1 MDHGGDSDVVGG
13 GAGRPPAPGVP
24 WSDTAGSAEREILE
38 RSEDAASW
46 PLSGRS
52 DGFGLGS
59 DIPLELA
66 PGTDLGGFTIGRL
79 LGEGGMGRVYEARQA
94 TPDRLVAVKVL
105 RDALATPEQRFRFQ
119 HESEVL
125 GRLRHPHI
133 AQIHVAGVHRHEA
146 GAVPYV
152 VMELIA
158 NARPLTLFV
167 RERGLGLRSR
177 LEIMRRVCDAVAHAH
192 RKGVIHRDLKPANI
206 LVDGS
211 GEPKVIDFGV
221 ARSTAPDAAAS
232 PWRTVAGQI
241 VGTLLYMSPEQL
253 AGRVDE
259 IDARADVYALG
270 IVLHELI
277 ADRPPYD
284 PAETSLLVAACA
296 REDAGLQAAR
306 TVERAALQG
315 GGDRFSSR
323 ALAAIVHTCLAER
336 PEDRYA
342 TAVEVTAELDRWLAG
357 EPVLARPPAWLESV
371 GRAVR
376 RHRAATAAAAVGLA
390 AVAAAAVGITTFA
403 VRAAERARAARAEL
417 YTATLQLAADA
428 RDRDRIG
435 EARQRLAE
443 ARALASH
450 TSRGQPLELACLA
463 ASLDDSFVTLAGH
476 TAGLRA
482 AAWSPDG
489 GRLATGDLEGAVRI
503 VDTEPLAA
511 MPDAAAEF
519 GTHTAAVWR
528 IAWSPDGRMLA
539 TASADATVRLWDAA
553 TGRELQR
560 ITGHGAKM
568 YGVAFGPDGT
578 VVATSGADRT
588 ARLWDVATG
597 GERVVLAGHTGTV
610 FSVVLSRD
618 GRQALTASLDGTARL
633 WDAESG
639 DLVRTFV
646 GHEGW
651 VFDADF
657 AADETAI
664 ATASRD
670 GTARVWN
677 AATGSV
683 EAIFLHPERVNAVEF
698 TGDGR
703 SVATACHDGVVRIFR
718 PGKREPV
725 RQFRGHDGAVWTV
738 ASTPTGSRVATGS
751 DDRTVRLWETA
762 GRFDPVIP
770 APAGARAAAWSRD
783 GTAVA
788 VASGEPVIEIHDG
801 RTFAPQR
808 RISLDVQAIHDVAF
822 DPQTGAL
829 FAACSDGIVARI
841 ESGSRD
847 ETTSHRIHKHA
858 VYSVDVSP
866 DGARLATASDDG
878 TFTIRDPATLESVL
892 KDENRHS
899 RRVWCARFAPDG
911 EQLYTAGDD
920 RRAVAWDVATGKERM
935 MFAGH
940 EAAVK
945 WLAVAVDG
953 RQLATASADGTVGI
967 WRAATG
973 QLVHRLRGPGCAVM
987 RVAFAP
993 DGTRVVAVA
1002 SDGSAH
1008 LWDAASGRS
1017 LPVLRGS
1024 GGQSHA
1030 LAISPDGHAVAIA
1043 AGDTALRVEGV
1054 SAADIFRRR
1063 AISPQPR

>member
-1 MDHGGDSDVVGG
+1 MAGGGDRRDAEQ
-13 GAGRPPAPGVP
+13 AGSGLPPAAEVP
-24 WSDTAGSAEREILE
+24 WSDSDDSLAWG
-38 RSEDAASW
+38 
-46 PLSGRS
+46 LSGRS

-133 AQIHVAGVHRHEA
+133 AQVHMAGVHRHEA
-146 GAVPYV
+146 GAVPFV

-158 NARPLTLFV
+158 NAQPLTLFV
-167 RERGLGLRSR
+167 RERGLGLRQR
-177 LEIMRRVCDAVAHAH
+177 IELARGVCDAVAHAH

-241 VGTLLYMSPEQL
+241 VGTLMYMSPEQL

-270 IVLHELI
+270 IVLHELV
-277 ADRPPYD
+277 ADRLPYD
-284 PAETSLLVAACA
+284 SAETSLVAAARA

-306 TVERAALQG
+306 TVERATLHG
-315 GGDRFSSR
+315 GCDRFSAR
-323 ALAAIVHTCLAER
+323 ALAAVVHTCLAER
-336 PEDRYA
+336 PEQRYA

-357 EPVLARPPAWLESV
+357 EPVLARPPTWLERA
-371 GRAVR
+371 GRAIR
-376 RHRAATAAAAVGLA
+376 RHRAATAAAAVGIA
-390 AVAAAAVGITTFA
+390 AVVAAAVGITVFA
-403 VRAAERARAARAEL
+403 LRASEQARAARVEL

-443 ARALASH
+443 ARALAPH
-450 TSRGQPLELACLA
+450 TSREQPLELACLA
-463 ASLDDSFVTLAGH
+463 ASLDDSFATLAGH
-476 TAGLRA
+476 TADVLA

-489 GRLATGDLEGAVRI
+489 TRLATGDRKGALRM
-503 VDTEPLAA
+503 VDATALGA
-511 MPDAAAEF
+511 MPDAAVEF
-519 GTHTAAVWR
+519 STHDAAVWR

-539 TASADATVRLWDAA
+539 TASEDKAVRLWDVW
-553 TGRELQR
+553 TGRELQQ

-578 VVATSGADRT
+578 VVATSGADHT

-597 GERVVLAGHTGTV
+597 AERVVLAGHTGTV
-610 FSVVLSRD
+610 FSVVLSSD

-639 DLVRTFV
+639 ALVRTFS
-646 GHEGW
+646 GHDDW

-657 AADETAI
+657 APDGTAI
-664 ATASRD
+664 ATASQD
-670 GTARVWN
+670 GTVRLWSV
-677 AATGSV
+677 ATGRV
-683 EAIFLHPERVNAVEF
+683 EATFAHPERVNAVEF

-703 SVATACHDGVVRIFR
+703 SVATACHDGVLRIFR
-718 PGKREPV
+718 PGKRDPV
-725 RQFRGHDGAVWTV
+725 RQYHGHEGAVWTV

-751 DDRTVRLWETA
+751 DDRTVRLWDA
-762 GRFDPVIP
+762 SGRFAPEVPVQS
-770 APAGARAAAWSRD
+770 AVRAAAWARD
-783 GTAVA
+783 GRLLAIGTADSTIA
-788 VASGEPVIEIHDG
+788 LHDG
-801 RTFAPQR
+801 QTLESRG
-808 RISLDVQAIHDVAF
+808 RIKVAAGLIHDVAL
-822 DPQTGAL
+822 DPQAGSV
-829 FAACSDGIVARI
+829 FAACADGTVRRGDVAGHRPTLRI
-841 ESGSRD
+841 PCHD
-847 ETTSHRIHKHA
+847 KAVHA
-858 VYSVDVSP
+858 VDISP
-866 DGARLATASDDG
+866 DGLRLATASDDG
-878 TFTIRDPATLESVL
+878 TATVRDLAAWETALQPV
-892 KDENRHS
+892 RHS
-899 RRVWCARFAPDG
+899 RRVWCVRFAPDG
-911 EQLYTAGDD
+911 ERFYTAGDD
-920 RRAVAWDVATGKERM
+920 RLAVAWDVATGTRRGE
-935 MFAGH
+935 FVGH

-945 WLAVAVDG
+945 WLAVAADG
-953 RQLATASADGTVGI
+953 GRLATASADGTVGI
-967 WRAATG
+967 WEVRTG
-973 QLVHRLRGPGCAVM
+973 NLLHRLRGPGCEVA
-987 RVAFAP
+987 RVAFAA
-993 DGTRVVAVA
+993 DGSRVVAVA

-1024 GGQSHA
+1024 GGHSHA
-1030 LAISPDGHAVAIA
+1030 LAVSPDGQAVAIA
-1043 AGDTALRVEGV
+1043 AGDTTLRVEGV

>member
-1 MDHGGDSDVVGG
+1 MAGGCDRS
-13 GAGRPPAPGVP
+13 GAERTDGARPPAPEVP
-24 WSDTAGSAEREILE
+24 WSDSDDSA
-38 RSEDAASW
+38 AW
-46 PLSGRS
+46 VLSGRS

-133 AQIHVAGVHRHEA
+133 AQIHMAGVHRHEA
-146 GAVPYV
+146 GAVPFV

-158 NARPLTLFV
+158 NAQPLTLFV
-167 RERGLGLRSR
+167 RERGLGLRQR
-177 LEIMRRVCDAVAHAH
+177 IELARGVCDAVAHAH

-241 VGTLLYMSPEQL
+241 VGTLMYMSPEQL

-270 IVLHELI
+270 IVLHELV
-277 ADRPPYD
+277 ADRLPYD
-284 PAETSLLVAACA
+284 SAETSLVAAARA

-306 TVERAALQG
+306 TVERATLHG
-315 GGDRFSSR
+315 GCDRFSAR
-323 ALAAIVHTCLAER
+323 ALAAVVHTCLAER
-336 PEDRYA
+336 PEQRYA

-357 EPVLARPPAWLESV
+357 EPVLARPPTWLERA
-371 GRAVR
+371 GRAIR
-376 RHRAATAAAAVGLA
+376 RHRAATAAAAVGIA
-390 AVAAAAVGITTFA
+390 AVVAAAVGITVFA
-403 VRAAERARAARAEL
+403 LRASEQARAARVEL

-443 ARALASH
+443 ARALAPH
-450 TSRGQPLELACLA
+450 TSREQPLELACLA
-463 ASLDDSFVTLAGH
+463 ASLDDSFATLAGH
-476 TAGLRA
+476 TADVLA

-489 GRLATGDLEGAVRI
+489 TRLATGDRKGALRM
-503 VDTEPLAA
+503 VDATALGA
-511 MPDAAAEF
+511 MPDAAVEF
-519 GTHTAAVWR
+519 STHDAAVWR

-539 TASADATVRLWDAA
+539 TASEDKAVRLWDVW
-553 TGRELQR
+553 TGRELQQ

-578 VVATSGADRT
+578 VVATSGADHT

-597 GERVVLAGHTGTV
+597 AERVVFAGHTGTV
-610 FSVVLSRD
+610 FSVVLSSD

-639 DLVRTFV
+639 ALVRTFS
-646 GHEGW
+646 GHDDW

-657 AADETAI
+657 APDGTAI
-664 ATASRD
+664 ATASQD
-670 GTARVWN
+670 GTVRLWSV
-677 AATGSV
+677 ATGRV
-683 EAIFLHPERVNAVEF
+683 EATFAHPERVNAVEF

-703 SVATACHDGVVRIFR
+703 SVATACHDGVLRIFR
-718 PGKREPV
+718 PGKRDPV
-725 RQFRGHDGAVWTV
+725 RQYHGHEGAVWTV
-738 ASTPTGSRVATGS
+738 ASFPTGSRVATGS
-751 DDRTVRLWETA
+751 DDRTVRLWDA
-762 GRFDPVIP
+762 SGRFAPEVPVQS
-770 APAGARAAAWSRD
+770 AVRAAAWARD
-783 GTAVA
+783 GRLLAIGTADSTIA
-788 VASGEPVIEIHDG
+788 LHDG
-801 RTFAPQR
+801 QTLESRG
-808 RISLDVQAIHDVAF
+808 RIKVAAGLIHDVAL
-822 DPQTGAL
+822 DPQAGSV
-829 FAACSDGIVARI
+829 FAACADGTVRRGDVAGHATTLRI
-841 ESGSRD
+841 PCRD
-847 ETTSHRIHKHA
+847 KA
-858 VYSVDVSP
+858 VHSVDISP
-866 DGARLATASDDG
+866 DGLRLATASDDG
-878 TFTIRDPATLESVL
+878 TATVRDLAAWETAIKTV
-892 KDENRHS
+892 RHS
-899 RRVWCARFAPDG
+899 RRVWCVRFAPDG
-911 EQLYTAGDD
+911 ERFYTAGDD
-920 RRAVAWDVATGKERM
+920 RLAVVWDVATGTRRGE
-935 MFAGH
+935 FVGH

-945 WLAVAVDG
+945 WLAVAADG
-953 RQLATASADGTVGI
+953 GRLATASADGTVGI
-967 WRAATG
+967 WEVRTG
-973 QLVHRLRGPGCAVM
+973 KILHRLRGPGCEVA
-987 RVAFAP
+987 RVAFAA
-993 DGTRVVAVA
+993 DGSRVVAVA

-1024 GGQSHA
+1024 GRQSHA
-1030 LAISPDGHAVAIA
+1030 LAVSPDGQAVAIA
-1043 AGDTALRVEGV
+1043 AGETSLRVEGV
-1054 SAADIFRRR
+1054 SAADILRRR
-1063 AISPQPR
+1063 AISPPSR

>member
-1 MDHGGDSDVVGG
+1 MAGGCDRS
-13 GAGRPPAPGVP
+13 GAEQTDGARPPAPEVP
-24 WSDTAGSAEREILE
+24 WSDSDDSA
-38 RSEDAASW
+38 AW
-46 PLSGRS
+46 VLSGRS

-133 AQIHVAGVHRHEA
+133 AQIHMAGLHRHQA
-146 GAVPYV
+146 GAVPFV
-152 VMELIA
+152 VMELIE

-167 RERGLGLRSR
+167 RERGLELRQR
-177 LEIMRRVCDAVAHAH
+177 IELARGVCDAVAHAH

-241 VGTLLYMSPEQL
+241 VGTLMYMSPEQL

-270 IVLHELI
+270 IVLHELV
-277 ADRPPYD
+277 ADRLPYD
-284 PAETSLLVAACA
+284 PAETSLVAAARA

-306 TVERAALQG
+306 TVERATLHG
-315 GGDRFSSR
+315 GCDRFSAR
-323 ALAAIVHTCLAER
+323 ALAAVVHTCLAER
-336 PEDRYA
+336 PEQRYA

-357 EPVLARPPAWLESV
+357 EPVLARPPTWLERA

-390 AVAAAAVGITTFA
+390 AVVAAGIGITTFA

-443 ARALASH
+443 ARALAPH
-450 TSRGQPLELACLA
+450 TSRAQPLELACLA
-463 ASLDDSFVTLAGH
+463 ASLDDSFATLTGH
-476 TAGLRA
+476 TAGVRA

-503 VDTEPLAA
+503 VDTGAFGA
-511 MPDAAAEF
+511 MPHAAAEF

-528 IAWSPDGRMLA
+528 VAWSPDGRMLA

-553 TGRELQR
+553 TGRELQQ

-597 GERVVLAGHTGTV
+597 SEILTLAGHDGTV
-610 FSVVLSRD
+610 FSIVLSAD

-639 DLVRTFV
+639 TPVRTFS
-646 GHEGW
+646 GHDGW

-657 AADETAI
+657 APDGTAI
-664 ATASRD
+664 ATASQD
-670 GTARVWN
+670 GTVRLWSV
-677 AATGSV
+677 ATGRV
-683 EAIFLHPERVNAVEF
+683 EATFAHPERVNAVEF

-703 SVATACHDGVVRIFR
+703 SVATACHDGVLRIFR
-718 PGKREPV
+718 PGKRDPV
-725 RQFRGHDGAVWTV
+725 RQYHGHDGAVWTV
-738 ASTPTGSRVATGS
+738 ANTPTGARVATGS

-762 GRFDPVIP
+762 GRYDPVIS
-770 APAGARAAAWSRD
+770 ALAGVRAAAWAGD
-783 GTAVA
+783 GRLLAIGSADSTIAL
-788 VASGEPVIEIHDG
+788 HDG
-801 RTFAPQR
+801 QTLESRGLIKAAAGP
-808 RISLDVQAIHDVAF
+808 IYDVAL
-822 DPQTGAL
+822 DPQAASV
-829 FAACSDGIVARI
+829 FAACADGTVRRGDVAGHRPTLRI
-841 ESGSRD
+841 PCHD
-847 ETTSHRIHKHA
+847 KAVHA
-858 VYSVDVSP
+858 VDISP
-866 DGARLATASDDG
+866 DGLRLATASDDG
-878 TFTIRDPATLESVL
+878 KATVRDLAAWETVL
-892 KDENRHS
+892 KSVRHS
-899 RRVWCARFAPDG
+899 RRVWCVRFAPDG
-911 EQLYTAGDD
+911 ERFYTAGDD
-920 RRAVAWDVATGKERM
+920 RLAVVWDVATGTRRGE
-935 MFAGH
+935 FVGH

-945 WLAVAVDG
+945 WLAVAADG
-953 RQLATASADGTVGI
+953 GRLATASADGTVGI
-967 WRAATG
+967 WEVRTG
-973 QLVHRLRGPGCAVM
+973 KILHRLRGPGCEVA
-987 RVAFAP
+987 RVAFAA
-993 DGTRVVAVA
+993 DGSRVVAVA

-1024 GGQSHA
+1024 GGHSHA
-1030 LAISPDGHAVAIA
+1030 LAVSPDGQAVAIA
-1043 AGDTALRVEGV
+1043 AGETSLRVEGL

-1063 AISPQPR
+1063 VLSPPSR

>member
-1 MDHGGDSDVVGG
+1 MAGGCDRS
-13 GAGRPPAPGVP
+13 GAERTDGARPPAPEVP
-24 WSDTAGSAEREILE
+24 WSDSDDSA
-38 RSEDAASW
+38 AW
-46 PLSGRS
+46 VLSGRS

-133 AQIHVAGVHRHEA
+133 AQIHMAGVHRHEA
-146 GAVPYV
+146 GAVPFV

-158 NARPLTLFV
+158 NAQPLTLFV
-167 RERGLGLRSR
+167 RERGLGLRQR
-177 LEIMRRVCDAVAHAH
+177 IELARGVCDAVAHAH

-241 VGTLLYMSPEQL
+241 VGTLMYMSPEQL

-270 IVLHELI
+270 IVLHELV
-277 ADRPPYD
+277 ADRLPYD
-284 PAETSLLVAACA
+284 SAETSLVAAARA

-306 TVERAALQG
+306 TVERATLHG
-315 GGDRFSSR
+315 GCDRFSAR
-323 ALAAIVHTCLAER
+323 ALAAVVHTCLAER
-336 PEDRYA
+336 PEQRYA

-357 EPVLARPPAWLESV
+357 EPVLARPPTWLERA
-371 GRAVR
+371 GRAIR
-376 RHRAATAAAAVGLA
+376 RHRAATAAAAVGIA
-390 AVAAAAVGITTFA
+390 AVVAAAVGITVFA
-403 VRAAERARAARAEL
+403 LRASEQARAARAEL

-443 ARALASH
+443 ARALAPH
-450 TSRGQPLELACLA
+450 TSREQPLELACLA
-463 ASLDDSFVTLAGH
+463 ASLDDSFATLAGH
-476 TAGLRA
+476 TADVLA

-489 GRLATGDLEGAVRI
+489 TRLATGDRKGALRM
-503 VDTEPLAA
+503 VDATALGA
-511 MPDAAAEF
+511 MPDAAVEF
-519 GTHTAAVWR
+519 STHDAAVWR

-539 TASADATVRLWDAA
+539 TASEDKAVRLWDVW
-553 TGRELQR
+553 TGRELQQ

-578 VVATSGADRT
+578 VVATSGADHT

-597 GERVVLAGHTGTV
+597 AERVVLAGHTGTV
-610 FSVVLSRD
+610 FSVVLSSD

-639 DLVRTFV
+639 ALVRTFS
-646 GHEGW
+646 GHDDW

-657 AADETAI
+657 APDGTAI
-664 ATASRD
+664 ATASQD
-670 GTARVWN
+670 GTVRLWSV
-677 AATGSV
+677 ATGRV
-683 EAIFLHPERVNAVEF
+683 EATFAHPERVNAVEF

-703 SVATACHDGVVRIFR
+703 SVATACHDGVLRIFR
-718 PGKREPV
+718 PGKRDPV
-725 RQFRGHDGAVWTV
+725 RQYHGHEGAVWTV

-751 DDRTVRLWETA
+751 DDRTVRLWDA
-762 GRFDPVIP
+762 SGRFAPEVPVQS
-770 APAGARAAAWSRD
+770 AVRAAAWARD
-783 GTAVA
+783 GRLLAIGTADSTIA
-788 VASGEPVIEIHDG
+788 LHDG
-801 RTFAPQR
+801 QTLESRG
-808 RISLDVQAIHDVAF
+808 RIKVAAGLIHDVAL
-822 DPQTGAL
+822 DPQAGSV
-829 FAACSDGIVARI
+829 FAACADGTVRRGDVAGHATTLRI
-841 ESGSRD
+841 PCRD
-847 ETTSHRIHKHA
+847 KA
-858 VYSVDVSP
+858 VHSVDISP
-866 DGARLATASDDG
+866 DGLRLATASDDG
-878 TFTIRDPATLESVL
+878 TATVRDLAAWETAIKTV
-892 KDENRHS
+892 RHS
-899 RRVWCARFAPDG
+899 RRVWCVRFAPDG
-911 EQLYTAGDD
+911 ERFYTAGDD
-920 RRAVAWDVATGKERM
+920 RLAVVWDVATGTRRGE
-935 MFAGH
+935 FVGH

-945 WLAVAVDG
+945 WLAVAADG
-953 RQLATASADGTVGI
+953 GRLATASADGTVGI
-967 WRAATG
+967 WEVRTG
-973 QLVHRLRGPGCAVM
+973 KILHRLRGPGCEVA
-987 RVAFAP
+987 RVAFAA
-993 DGTRVVAVA
+993 DGSRVVAVA

-1030 LAISPDGHAVAIA
+1030 LAVSPDGQAVAIA
-1043 AGDTALRVEGV
+1043 AGETSLRVEGV
-1054 SAADIFRRR
+1054 SAADILRRR
-1063 AISPQPR
+1063 AISPPSR

>member
-1 MDHGGDSDVVGG
+1 MDRGCDSDVVGG
-13 GAGRPPAPGVP
+13 GAGLPPAAEVP
-24 WSDTAGSAEREILE
+24 WSDSDDSLAWG
-38 RSEDAASW
+38 
-46 PLSGRS
+46 LSGRS

-79 LGEGGMGRVYEARQA
+79 LGEGGMGRVYKARQA

-133 AQIHVAGVHRHEA
+133 AQIHMAGVHRHEA
-146 GAVPYV
+146 GAVPFV

-167 RERGLGLRSR
+167 RERGLGLQQRIELAR
-177 LEIMRRVCDAVAHAH
+177 GVCDAVAHAH

-241 VGTLLYMSPEQL
+241 VGTLMYMSPEQL

-259 IDARADVYALG
+259 IDARADVYSLG

-284 PAETSLLVAACA
+284 PAETSLMAAARA

-315 GGDRFSSR
+315 GADRFSSR
-323 ALAAIVHTCLAER
+323 SLAAIVHTCLAER
-336 PEDRYA
+336 PEQRYA

-357 EPVLARPPAWLESV
+357 EPVLARPPTWLERA

-376 RHRAATAAAAVGLA
+376 RHRAATAAAAVGIA
-390 AVAAAAVGITTFA
+390 AVVAAAVGITVFA
-403 VRAAERARAARAEL
+403 LHASEQARAARAEL
-417 YTATLQLAADA
+417 YTATVQLAADA
-428 RDRDRIG
+428 RDRNRVG
-435 EARQRLAE
+435 EARQRVAE
-443 ARALASH
+443 AQRLAG
-450 TSRGQPLELACLA
+450 REQPLELACLA
-463 ASLDDSFVTLAGH
+463 ASLDDSFATLAGH
-476 TAGLRA
+476 TADVLA

-489 GRLATGDLEGAVRI
+489 GRLATGDRDGSVRI
-503 VDTEPLAA
+503 VDTGALGA

-519 GTHTAAVWR
+519 GKHAAAVWR

-539 TASADATVRLWDAA
+539 TASADATVRLWDTE

-578 VVATSGADRT
+578 VVATAGADHT
-588 ARLWDVATG
+588 ARLWSVATG
-597 GERVVLAGHTGTV
+597 VERVVLAGHTGTV
-610 FSVVLSRD
+610 FSVVLSSD

-639 DLVRTFV
+639 ALVRTFS
-646 GHEGW
+646 GHDDW

-657 AADETAI
+657 APDGTAI
-664 ATASRD
+664 ATASQD
-670 GTARVWN
+670 GTVRLWSV
-677 AATGSV
+677 ATGRV
-683 EAIFLHPERVNAVEF
+683 EATFAHPERVNAVDF
-698 TGDGR
+698 TGSGR
-703 SVATACHDGVVRIFR
+703 TVATACHDGVLRIFR
-718 PGKREPV
+718 PGKRDPV
-725 RQFRGHDGAVWTV
+725 RQYHGHEGAVWTV
-738 ASTPTGSRVATGS
+738 ACTDEGPRVATGS
-751 DDRTVRLWETA
+751 DDLTVRLWETA
-762 GRFDPVIP
+762 DRFDPVIP

-783 GTAVA
+783 GSLVA
-788 VASGEPVIEIHDG
+788 VATGKSVIGIHDG
-801 RTFAPQR
+801 RTLGPR
-808 RISLDVQAIHDVAF
+808 RTISFEVDAIHDVAF
-822 DPQTGAL
+822 DPRTGAL
-829 FAACSDGIVARI
+829 FAACSDGIVARTDI
-841 ESGSRD
+841 GGLH
-847 ETTSHRIHKHA
+847 ETTSERIHKHDA
-858 VYSVDVSP
+858 VYAVDVSP
-866 DGARLATASDDG
+866 DGVRLATASEDG
-878 TFTIRDPATLESVL
+878 TATIRDPAAFETALQDL
-892 KDENRHS
+892 RHS
-899 RRVWCARFAPDG
+899 RRVWCVRFTPDG
-911 EQLYTAGDD
+911 ERVYTAGDD
-920 RRAVAWDVATGKERM
+920 RRAVAWDVATGTPRGE
-935 MFAGH
+935 FVGH

-945 WLAVAVDG
+945 WLAVAADG

-967 WRAATG
+967 WEVRTG
-973 QLVHRLRGPGCAVM
+973 KILHRLRGPGCAVA
-987 RVAFAP
+987 RVAFAA
-993 DGTRVVAVA
+993 DGSRVVAVA

-1024 GGQSHA
+1024 GRQSHA
-1030 LAISPDGHAVAIA
+1030 LAVSPDGQAVAIA
-1043 AGDTALRVEGV
+1043 AGETSLRVEGV
-1054 SAADIFRRR
+1054 SAADIFRRF
-1063 AISPQPR
+1063 ALSPPSR

>member
-1 MDHGGDSDVVGG
+1 MAGCGDRRDAEQAESGL
-13 GAGRPPAPGVP
+13 PPAVEVP
-24 WSDTAGSAEREILE
+24 WSDSDDSLAWG
-38 RSEDAASW
+38 
-46 PLSGRS
+46 LSGRS

-146 GAVPYV
+146 GAVPFV
-152 VMELIA
+152 VMELIL
-158 NARPLTLFV
+158 NAQPLTLFV
-167 RERGLGLRSR
+167 RERGLRLRSR

-192 RKGVIHRDLKPANI
+192 RKGVIHRDLKPGNI

-253 AGRVDE
+253 AGRVEE
-259 IDARADVYALG
+259 IDTRADVYALG

-284 PAETSLLVAACA
+284 PAETSLLVAARA

-315 GGDRFSSR
+315 GADRFSSR
-323 ALAAIVHTCLAER
+323 SLAAIVHTCLAER
-336 PEDRYA
+336 PEQRYA

-357 EPVLARPPAWLESV
+357 EPVLARPPTWLERA
-371 GRAVR
+371 GRAIR
-376 RHRAATAAAAVGLA
+376 RHRAATAAAAVGIA
-390 AVAAAAVGITTFA
+390 SIVAAAVGITVFGL
-403 VRAAERARAARAEL
+403 RASEQARAARAEL

-443 ARALASH
+443 ARALAPH
-450 TSRGQPLELACLA
+450 TSREQPLELACLA
-463 ASLDDSFVTLAGH
+463 ASLDDSFATLAGH
-476 TAGLRA
+476 TADVLA

-489 GRLATGDLEGAVRI
+489 TRLATGDRKGAVRM
-503 VDTEPLAA
+503 VDATALGA

-519 GTHTAAVWR
+519 GTRGDAVWR

-539 TASADATVRLWDAA
+539 TASEDKAVRLWDVR

-560 ITGHGAKM
+560 ITGHKAKM

-578 VVATSGADRT
+578 VVATAGADHT

-597 GERVVLAGHTGTV
+597 AERVVFAGHTGTV
-610 FSVVLSRD
+610 FSVVLSSD

-639 DLVRTFV
+639 ALVRTFS

-657 AADETAI
+657 APDGTAI
-664 ATASRD
+664 ATASKD
-670 GTARVWN
+670 GTARLWSV
-677 AATGSV
+677 ATGRV
-683 EAIFLHPERVNAVEF
+683 EATFAHPERVNAVEF
-698 TGDGR
+698 TGSGR
-703 SVATACHDGVVRIFR
+703 TVATACHDGVVRIFR
-718 PGKREPV
+718 PGKRDPV
-725 RQFRGHDGAVWTV
+725 RRYHGHEGAVWTV
-738 ASTPTGSRVATGS
+738 ACAPMGAGMATGS

-783 GTAVA
+783 GSLVA
-788 VASGEPVIEIHDG
+788 VATGKSVIGIHDG
-801 RTFAPQR
+801 RTLGPR
-808 RISLDVQAIHDVAF
+808 RTISLEVDAIHDVAF
-822 DPQTGAL
+822 DPRTGAL
-829 FAACSDGIVARI
+829 FAACSDGIVARTDI
-841 ESGSRD
+841 GD
-847 ETTSHRIHKHA
+847 LHETTSERIHKHDA
-858 VYSVDVSP
+858 VYAVDVSP
-866 DGARLATASDDG
+866 DGARMATASEDG
-878 TFTIRDPATLESVL
+878 TATVRDLASWETAIKTV
-892 KDENRHS
+892 RHS
-899 RRVWCARFAPDG
+899 RRVWCVRFAPDG
-911 EQLYTAGDD
+911 ERVYTAGED
-920 RRAVAWDVATGKERM
+920 RRAVAWDVATGRQRM
-935 MFAGH
+935 VFAGH

-945 WLAVAVDG
+945 WLAVAADG
-953 RQLATASADGTVGI
+953 GRLATASADGTVGI
-967 WRAATG
+967 WEVRTG
-973 QLVHRLRGPGCAVM
+973 NLLHRLRGPGCEVA
-987 RVAFAP
+987 RVAFAA
-993 DGTRVVAVA
+993 DGSRVAAVA

-1030 LAISPDGHAVAIA
+1030 LAVSPDSQAVAIA
-1043 AGDTALRVEGV
+1043 AGETLLRVEGV

-1063 AISPQPR
+1063 VLSPQPR

>member
-1 MDHGGDSDVVGG
+1 MDRGCDSDVVGG
-13 GAGRPPAPGVP
+13 GAGRPPTPEVP
-24 WSDTAGSAEREILE
+24 WSDAGGSAEREILE
-38 RSEDAASW
+38 GSGDAASW

-133 AQIHVAGVHRHEA
+133 AQIHMAGVHRHEA
-146 GAVPYV
+146 GAVPFV

-158 NARPLTLFV
+158 YARPLTLFV
-167 RERGLGLRSR
+167 RERGLGLRQR
-177 LEIMRRVCDAVAHAH
+177 IELARGVCDAVAHAH

-241 VGTLLYMSPEQL
+241 VGTLMYMSPEQL

-270 IVLHELI
+270 IVLHELV
-277 ADRPPYD
+277 ADRLPYD
-284 PAETSLLVAACA
+284 SAETSLVAAARA

-306 TVERAALQG
+306 AVERATLHG
-315 GGDRFSSR
+315 GCDRFSAR

-336 PEDRYA
+336 PEQRYA
-342 TAVEVTAELDRWLAG
+342 TAVEVTTELDRWLAG

-371 GRAVR
+371 GRAIR
-376 RHRAATAAAAVGLA
+376 RHRAATAAAAVGIA
-390 AVAAAAVGITTFA
+390 AVVAAAVGITAFA

-443 ARALASH
+443 ARALAPH
-450 TSRGQPLELACLA
+450 TSRAQPLELGCLA
-463 ASLDDSFVTLAGH
+463 ASLDDSFATLAGH
-476 TAGLRA
+476 TADVLA

-489 GRLATGDLEGAVRI
+489 GRLATGDRDGSVRI
-503 VDTEPLAA
+503 VDTATGAMPLAA
-511 MPDAAAEF
+511 AHFSRHD
-519 GTHTAAVWR
+519 AAVWR

-539 TASADATVRLWDAA
+539 TASADATVRLWDTE

-578 VVATSGADRT
+578 VVATSGADHT

-597 GERVVLAGHTGTV
+597 VEGVVLAGHTATV
-610 FSVVLSRD
+610 FSVVLSSD
-618 GRQALTASLDGTARL
+618 GRRALTASLDGTARL

-639 DLVRTFV
+639 ALVRTFS
-646 GHEGW
+646 GHDDW

-657 AADETAI
+657 APDGTAI
-664 ATASRD
+664 ATASKD
-670 GTARVWN
+670 GTVRLWSV
-677 AATGSV
+677 ATGRV
-683 EAIFLHPERVNAVEF
+683 EATFAHPERVNAVAF
-698 TGDGR
+698 MAGGR
-703 SVATACHDGVVRIFR
+703 ELATAAHDGVVRVFR
-718 PGKREPV
+718 RSRRQPV
-725 RQFRGHDGAVWTV
+725 RQYHGHDGAVWTV
-738 ASTPTGSRVATGS
+738 ACAPTGAGVATGS
-751 DDRTVRLWETA
+751 DDRTVRLWEA
-762 GRFDPVIP
+762 SGRF
-770 APAGARAAAWSRD
+770 APEVRARSAVRAAAWAGDGRLLAI
-783 GTAVA
+783 GTADSTIA
-788 VASGEPVIEIHDG
+788 LHDG
-801 RTFAPQR
+801 QTLESRG
-808 RISLDVQAIHDVAF
+808 RIKVAAGLIHDVAF
-822 DPQTGAL
+822 DPQAGNV
-829 FAACSDGIVARI
+829 FAACADGTVRRGDVAGHATTLRI
-841 ESGSRD
+841 PCHD
-847 ETTSHRIHKHA
+847 KA
-858 VYSVDVSP
+858 VHSVDISP
-866 DGARLATASDDG
+866 DGARLATAGDDG
-878 TFTIRDPATLESVL
+878 SATVRDLAAWETAIETV
-892 KDENRHS
+892 RHS
-899 RRVWCARFAPDG
+899 RRVWCVRFAPDG
-911 EQLYTAGDD
+911 ERFYTAGDD
-920 RRAVAWDVATGKERM
+920 RLAVVWDVATGTRRGE
-935 MFAGH
+935 FVGH

-945 WLAVAVDG
+945 WLAVAADG
-953 RQLATASADGTVGI
+953 GRLATASADGTVGI
-967 WRAATG
+967 WEVRTG
-973 QLVHRLRGPGCAVM
+973 KILHRLRGPGCEVA
-987 RVAFAP
+987 RVAFAA
-993 DGTRVVAVA
+993 DGSRVAAVA
-1002 SDGSAH
+1002 SDGSGH

-1030 LAISPDGHAVAIA
+1030 LAVSPDGQAVAIA
-1043 AGDTALRVEGV
+1043 AGETSLRVEGV
-1054 SAADIFRRR
+1054 SAADIFRRF
-1063 AISPQPR
+1063 ALSPPSR

>member
-1 MDHGGDSDVVGG
+1 
-13 GAGRPPAPGVP
+13 
-24 WSDTAGSAEREILE
+24 
-38 RSEDAASW
+38 
-46 PLSGRS
+46 
-52 DGFGLGS
+52 
-59 DIPLELA
+59 
-66 PGTDLGGFTIGRL
+66 
-79 LGEGGMGRVYEARQA
+79 MGRVYEARQA

-221 ARSTAPDAAAS
+221 ARSTAPDTAAS

-284 PAETSLLVAACA
+284 PAEASLVVAARA

-371 GRAVR
+371 GRAIR

-390 AVAAAAVGITTFA
+390 AVAAAAVGITAFA
-403 VRAAERARAARAEL
+403 VRASERARAARAEL

-443 ARALASH
+443 ARALAPH
-450 TSRGQPLELACLA
+450 TSREQPLELTCLA
-463 ASLDDSFVTLAGH
+463 ASLDDSCATLSGH
-476 TAGLRA
+476 TADVLA

-489 GRLATGDLEGAVRI
+489 GRLATGDRAGAVRM
-503 VDTEPLAA
+503 VDTTALGA
-511 MPDAAAEF
+511 MPHVASEF

-539 TASADATVRLWDAA
+539 TASADATVRLWDTA
-553 TGRELQR
+553 TGRELQQ

-597 GERVVLAGHTGTV
+597 AEILTLAGHDGTV
-610 FSVVLSRD
+610 FSIVLSAD

-639 DLVRTFV
+639 ALVRTFS
-646 GHEGW
+646 GHDDW

-657 AADETAI
+657 APDGTAI
-664 ATASRD
+664 ATASKD
-670 GTARVWN
+670 GTVRLWSV
-677 AATGSV
+677 ATGRV
-683 EAIFLHPERVNAVEF
+683 EATFAHPERVNAVAF
-698 TGDGR
+698 TGSDR
-703 SVATACHDGVVRIFR
+703 TVATACHDGVLRIFR
-718 PGKREPV
+718 PGKPDPV
-725 RQFRGHDGAVWTV
+725 QQYHGHDGAVWTV
-738 ASTPTGSRVATGS
+738 ASTPTGAGVATGS
-751 DDRTVRLWETA
+751 DDRTVRLWDA
-762 GRFDPVIP
+762 SGRFDPVIS
-770 APAGARAAAWSRD
+770 APAGPRAAAWAGDGRLLAI
-783 GTAVA
+783 GTADSTIA
-788 VASGEPVIEIHDG
+788 LHDG
-801 RTFAPQR
+801 QTLESRA
-808 RISLDVQAIHDVAF
+808 RIRVAAGPIYDVAF
-822 DPQTGAL
+822 DPQVGSV
-829 FAACSDGIVARI
+829 FAACADGTVRRGDVAGHATTLRI
-841 ESGSRD
+841 PCHD
-847 ETTSHRIHKHA
+847 KAVHA
-858 VYSVDVSP
+858 VDISP
-866 DGARLATASDDG
+866 DGLRLATASDDG
-878 TFTIRDPATLESVL
+878 KATVRDLAAWETALQSV
-892 KDENRHS
+892 RHS
-899 RRVWCARFAPDG
+899 RRVWCVRFAPDG
-911 EQLYTAGDD
+911 ERFYTAGDD
-920 RRAVAWDVATGKERM
+920 RLAVAWDVATGTRRGE
-935 MFAGH
+935 FVGH

-945 WLAVAVDG
+945 WLAVAADG
-953 RQLATASADGTVGI
+953 GRVATASADGTVGI
-967 WRAATG
+967 WEVRTG
-973 QLVHRLRGPGCAVM
+973 NLLHRLRGPGCEVA
-987 RVAFAP
+987 RVAFAA
-993 DGTRVVAVA
+993 DGSRVVAVA

-1024 GGQSHA
+1024 GGHSHA
-1030 LAISPDGHAVAIA
+1030 LAISPDGQAVAIA
-1043 AGDTALRVEGV
+1043 AGDTSLRVEGV
-1054 SAADIFRRR
+1054 SAADIFRRF
-1063 AISPQPR
+1063 ALSPQPR

>member
-1 MDHGGDSDVVGG
+1 MAGGGDRRDAEQAESGL
-13 GAGRPPAPGVP
+13 PPAAEVP
-24 WSDTAGSAEREILE
+24 WSDSDDSLAWG
-38 RSEDAASW
+38 
-46 PLSGRS
+46 LSGRS

-79 LGEGGMGRVYEARQA
+79 LGEGGMGRVYEARQ
-94 TPDRLVAVKVL
+94 TSPDRLVAVKVL

-167 RERGLGLRSR
+167 RERGLRLRSR

-284 PAETSLLVAACA
+284 PAETSLLVAARA

-306 TVERAALQG
+306 TVERAAAQAG
-315 GGDRFSSR
+315 VERFSARS
-323 ALAAIVHTCLAER
+323 LAAVVHTCLR
-336 PEDRYA
+336 PQPEDRYA
-342 TAVEVTAELDRWLAG
+342 TAVELTAELDRWLAG
-357 EPVLARPPAWLESV
+357 EPVLARPPTWLEWA
-371 GRAVR
+371 GRTIR
-376 RHRAATAAAAVGLA
+376 RHRAATAAAAVGLGA
-390 AVAAAAVGITTFA
+390 IVAAAVGITVFA
-403 VRAAERARAARAEL
+403 LRAAEQARAARAEL

-443 ARALASH
+443 ARALAPH
-450 TSRGQPLELACLA
+450 TSREQPLELACLA
-463 ASLDDSFVTLAGH
+463 ASLDDSFATLAGH
-476 TAGLRA
+476 TADVLA

-489 GRLATGDLEGAVRI
+489 TRLATGDRAGAVRM
-503 VDTEPLAA
+503 VDASARDA
-511 MPDAAAEF
+511 MPEAVGEF
-519 GTHTAAVWR
+519 GGHDEAVWR

-539 TASADATVRLWDAA
+539 TASADGTARLWDAA

-560 ITGHGAKM
+560 ILGHGAGERL
-568 YGVAFGPDGT
+568 YGVAFGHDGT
-578 VVATSGADRT
+578 VLATAGSDRT
-588 ARLWDVATG
+588 ARVWDVATG

-610 FSVVLSRD
+610 LSVVLSRD
-618 GRQALTASLDGTARL
+618 GRWALTASLDGTARL

-639 DLVRTFV
+639 DLVRTFA

-657 AADETAI
+657 APDETAI

-703 SVATACHDGVVRIFR
+703 SVATACHDGVLRIFR
-718 PGKREPV
+718 PGRRDPV
-725 RQFRGHDGAVWTV
+725 RQFRGHEEPIWTV
-738 ASTPTGSRVATGS
+738 ARGPTDARMATGS
-751 DDRTVRLWETA
+751 GDRTVRLWETA

-788 VASGEPVIEIHDG
+788 VASGESVIEIHDG

-829 FAACSDGIVARI
+829 FAACSDGIVARTEI
-841 ESGSRD
+841 GSRD

-866 DGARLATASDDG
+866 NRARLATASEDG
-878 TFTIRDPATLESVL
+878 TATVRDLAAWEMALKSV
-892 KDENRHS
+892 RHS
-899 RRVWCARFAPDG
+899 RRVWCVRFAPDG
-911 EQLYTAGDD
+911 ERFYTAGDD
-920 RRAVAWDVATGKERM
+920 RLAVAWDVATGTRRGE
-935 MFAGH
+935 FVGH

-945 WLAVAVDG
+945 WLAVAADG
-953 RQLATASADGTVGI
+953 GRLATASADGTVGI
-967 WRAATG
+967 WEVRKG
-973 QLVHRLRGPGCAVM
+973 KILHRLRGPGCEVA
-987 RVAFAP
+987 RVAFAA
-993 DGTRVVAVA
+993 DGSRVVAVA

-1043 AGDTALRVEGV
+1043 AGDTTLRVEGL

>member
-1 MDHGGDSDVVGG
+1 MDSGCDSDVVGG
-13 GAGRPPAPGVP
+13 GAGRLPAREVP
-24 WSDTAGSAEREILE
+24 WSDAAGIAEREILE

-79 LGEGGMGRVYEARQA
+79 LGEGGMGRVYEARQ
-94 TPDRLVAVKVL
+94 TSPDRLVAVKVL

-284 PAETSLLVAACA
+284 PAETSLLVAARA
-296 REDAGLQAAR
+296 REDAGLRAAR
-306 TVERAALQG
+306 VVERAALQG
-315 GGDRFSSR
+315 GADRFSSR
-323 ALAAIVHTCLAER
+323 SLAAIVHTCLAER
-336 PEDRYA
+336 PERRYA

-357 EPVLARPPAWLESV
+357 EPVLARPPTWLESV

-376 RHRAATAAAAVGLA
+376 RHRAATAAVAVGLA
-390 AVAAAAVGITTFA
+390 AVAAAAVGITAFA

-463 ASLDDSFVTLAGH
+463 ASLDDSFATLAGH
-476 TAGLRA
+476 RAGLRA

-503 VDTEPLAA
+503 VDTGALGA
-511 MPDAAAEF
+511 MPNAAWEF
-519 GTHTAAVWR
+519 GRHDTEVWR

-677 AATGSV
+677 AATGRV
-683 EAIFLHPERVNAVEF
+683 EATFAHPERVNAVEF
-698 TGDGR
+698 TGEGR
-703 SVATACHDGVVRIFR
+703 SVATACHDGVLRIFR
-718 PGKREPV
+718 PGKRDPV
-725 RQFRGHDGAVWTV
+725 WQYHGHEGAVWTV
-738 ASTPTGSRVATGS
+738 ASTPTGAGVATGS
-751 DDRTVRLWETA
+751 DDRTVRLWDA
-762 GRFDPVIP
+762 SGRF
-770 APAGARAAAWSRD
+770 APEVLARSAVRAAAWAGDGRLLAV
-783 GTAVA
+783 GTADSTIA
-788 VASGEPVIEIHDG
+788 LHDG
-801 RTFAPQR
+801 QTLESRG
-808 RISLDVQAIHDVAF
+808 RIKAAAGLIYDVAF
-822 DPQTGAL
+822 DPQVGNV
-829 FAACSDGIVARI
+829 FAACADGTVRRGDVAGHRPTLRI
-841 ESGSRD
+841 PCHD
-847 ETTSHRIHKHA
+847 KAVHA
-858 VYSVDVSP
+858 VDISP
-866 DGARLATASDDG
+866 DGLRLVTASDDG
-878 TFTIRDPATLESVL
+878 TATVRDLAAWETTLQSV
-892 KDENRHS
+892 RHS
-899 RRVWCARFAPDG
+899 RRVWCVRFAADG
-911 EQLYTAGDD
+911 ERFYTAGDD
-920 RRAVAWDVATGKERM
+920 RLAVAWDVATGTRRGE
-935 MFAGH
+935 FVGH

-945 WLAVAVDG
+945 WLAVAADG
-953 RQLATASADGTVGI
+953 GRLATASADGTVGI
-967 WRAATG
+967 WEVRTG
-973 QLVHRLRGPGCAVM
+973 KILHRLRGPGCEVA
-987 RVAFAP
+987 RVAFAA
-993 DGTRVVAVA
+993 DGSRVVAVA

-1043 AGDTALRVEGV
+1043 AGDTSLRVEGL